1 MIFLTK
7 QIVINLVYNVCLW
20 LNEFLLK
27 LGLSMYYSL
36 RELVMQL
43 SVSYKKDCKAG
54 FGSCVEARTEEMVTN
69 IQIPR
74 RRNCTALGPSVNRQG
89 SLKCFDLKTGK
100 LVVRRVADQI
110 QWLESMIKIVSAWGR
125 KSKKLIMK
133 DSVQFLNRK
142 G

>member
-1 MIFLTK
+1 MLDCGMIFLTK
-7 QIVINLVYNVCLW
+7 KIVIHLVYNVCLW

-54 FGSCVEARTEEMVTN
+54 FGSCVEDSTEEMVTN

-89 SLKCFDLKTGK
+89 SLKCFDLKTGS
-100 LVVRRVADQI
+100 VVTRRTFDVLPMPDRIANQVNS
-110 QWLESMIKIVSAWGR
+110 WEM
-125 KSKKLIMK
+125 KSKK
-133 DSVQFLNRK
+133 
-142 G
+142 